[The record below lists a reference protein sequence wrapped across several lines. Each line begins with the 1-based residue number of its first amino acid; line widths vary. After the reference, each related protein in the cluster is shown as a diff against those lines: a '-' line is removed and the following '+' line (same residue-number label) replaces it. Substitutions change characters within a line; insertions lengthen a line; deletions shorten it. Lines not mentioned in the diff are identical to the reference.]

1 MTPELA
7 EHRYPVSAPVRPPS
21 RGQDDL
27 NRPVF
32 YLHPFHRGAGQFLD
46 AVLGSAI
53 LARLQRPV
61 SSSMAALI
69 KQIGTRAPSQ
79 NSQGNTLAV
88 ATSYSSSRSSLG
100 EQVQAGSDKA
110 SGTLCG
116 PVLWIHQR
124 DGEQHA

>member
-7 EHRYPVSAPVRPPS
+7 EHRYPVSVSVRPPL

-46 AVLGSAI
+46 AFLDSAI

-69 KQIGTRAPSQ
+69 KQISTRTPSQ
-79 NSQGNTLAV
+79 NNQGKPLAV

-100 EQVQAGSDKA
+100 ELIQTGLDDT
-110 SGTLCG
+110 SGALCG

-124 DGEQHA
+124 DGEQYA